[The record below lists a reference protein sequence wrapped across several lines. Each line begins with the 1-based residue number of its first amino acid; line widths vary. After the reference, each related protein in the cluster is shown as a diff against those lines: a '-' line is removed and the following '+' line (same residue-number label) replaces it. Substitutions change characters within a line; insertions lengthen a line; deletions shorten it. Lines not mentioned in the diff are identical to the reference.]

1 MALSVEEKK
10 AKMQLVIIIG
20 PPAVGKMAVGLELA
34 ELTGF
39 RLFHNHMT
47 IDLVL
52 NFFEYGSEKFHILNE
67 EFRRRIFE
75 EVATSSLSGLIF
87 TFVAAFDDESDKK
100 YLEIITNIFK
110 DQGANVYYIELE
122 ASLEERLRRNK
133 GKLRMDLK
141 PSKRDTT
148 RSEKGLLS
156 MEKQWVMNSNDTYP
170 FFFQHN
176 YLKIDNTNIS
186 AKDTAKKVLEKFK
199 NFET

>member
-1 MALSVEEKK
+1 MEEKK

>member
-1 MALSVEEKK
+1 
-10 AKMQLVIIIG
+10 
-20 PPAVGKMAVGLELA
+20 
-34 ELTGF
+34 
-39 RLFHNHMT
+39 
-47 IDLVL
+47 
-52 NFFEYGSEKFHILNE
+52 
-67 EFRRRIFE
+67 
-75 EVATSSLSGLIF
+75 
-87 TFVAAFDDESDKK
+87 
-100 YLEIITNIFK
+100 
-110 DQGANVYYIELE
+110 VYYIELE

-156 MEKQWVMNSNDTYP
+156 MEKQWVMNSNETYP

-186 AKDTAKKVLEKFK
+186 AKDTAKKILEKFK